1 MLYFSLVELHDIDIF
16 KRLLYNTIVEFHE
29 KRVKM
34 TVTFFGHRQIQGAED
49 LKGEL
54 KRSIEDL
61 IGKGEENIT
70 FLCGGYGAFD
80 GLCASLLRELKK
92 KHLHLEMVFVT
103 PYISEAQQKKL
114 QFLLE
119 SREYDSIVYP
129 PLEKVPPR
137 LAILKRNEW
146 MVESADVIIA
156 YVNCNYGGAYKAVS
170 YAMRKKKR
178 VINLAQSI

>member
-1 MLYFSLVELHDIDIF
+1 
-16 KRLLYNTIVEFHE
+16 
-29 KRVKM
+29 M

-92 KHLHLEMVFVT
+92 KHLHLEMDSVYKRSTTKEIAVFV
-103 PYISEAQQKKL
+103 
-114 QFLLE
+114 
-119 SREYDSIVYP
+119 
-129 PLEKVPPR
+129 
-137 LAILKRNEW
+137 
-146 MVESADVIIA
+146 
-156 YVNCNYGGAYKAVS
+156 
-170 YAMRKKKR
+170 RKQG
-178 VINLAQSI
+178 I